1 MNCNAIPLTVKLMS
15 LGVCWLALTSCET
28 TTTSSHQFAD
38 PAPAWQTKT
47 GQLAYTDQKVSLI
60 GEVLV
65 RYSKQ
70 GDFELTFTKAGGIT
84 LLALRQDASF
94 GKAEGPLA
102 RRSWS
107 GPLAEAPPRLR
118 GWFQLRDKI
127 VNGQRGATLR
137 HDAGEQTFT
146 LRF

>member
-1 MNCNAIPLTVKLMS
+1 MKQMKLLASFGLCVLS
-15 LGVCWLALTSCET
+15 LVLAGCQT
-28 TTTSSHQFAD
+28 TASSSHQFAQ
-38 PAPAWQTKT
+38 PAVGWQTKT
-47 GQLAYTDQKVSLI
+47 GQLSYTDQQTSLI

-84 LLALRQDASF
+84 LLALRQDATF
-94 GKAEGPLA
+94 GKAEGLLA
-102 RRSWS
+102 RRDWS

-127 VNGQRGATLR
+127 VNGRRSATIR
-137 HDAGEQTFT
+137 HDSGEQTFS

>member
-1 MNCNAIPLTVKLMS
+1 MTSHPSPRVTGWITLWAAL
-15 LGVCWLALTSCET
+15 LAFTSCQ

-38 PAPAWQTKT
+38 PSPSWQTKT

-70 GDFELTFTKAGGIT
+70 GEFELTFTKAGGIT
-84 LLALRQDASF
+84 LLSLRQDAGF
-94 GKAEGPLA
+94 GRVEGPLA
-102 RRSWS
+102 RRGWS

-137 HDAGEQTFT
+137 HESGEQTFT

>member
-1 MNCNAIPLTVKLMS
+1 MNYFTRFGMIGLCLLS
-15 LGVCWLALTSCET
+15 LGLAGCQT
-28 TTTSSHQFAD
+28 TTASSHQFSEPSA
-38 PAPAWQTKT
+38 AWTTKT
-47 GQLAYTDQKVSLI
+47 GQLAYNDKKLSLI

-84 LLALRQDASF
+84 LLSLRQDAGF
-94 GKAEGPLA
+94 GKAEGPMA
-102 RRSWS
+102 RRGWS
-107 GPLAEAPPRLR
+107 GPLAQAPAHLR
-118 GWFQLRDKI
+118 GWYQLRDKV
-127 VNGQRGATLR
+127 VNARNGATVR